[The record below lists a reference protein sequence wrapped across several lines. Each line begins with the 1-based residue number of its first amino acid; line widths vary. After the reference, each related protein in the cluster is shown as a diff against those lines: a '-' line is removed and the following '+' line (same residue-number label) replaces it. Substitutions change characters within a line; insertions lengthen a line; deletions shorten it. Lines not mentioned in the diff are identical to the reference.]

1 VFLRIALPLIAL
13 LALGSVVGAASELV
27 GSQSCRACHARAFEI
42 WQSSPHA
49 RAGSRLSEAQ
59 MREPSCGICHAPELV
74 HTPVSPKAESGV
86 TCEAC
91 HGAGQLYSP
100 NYVMRDPELARAVG
114 LIDPGPNSCLACH
127 RADVTLMP
135 FDFNAKVKLIDHWTA
150 DRAERSSS
158 GGH

>member
-1 VFLRIALPLIAL
+1 VFLRLALPISGL
-13 LALGSVVGAASELV
+13 LALGAALGQASELV
-27 GSQSCRACHARAFEI
+27 GSQSCRTCHARAFEI
-42 WQSSPHA
+42 WQTSPHA
-49 RAGSRLSEAQ
+49 KAGTRLSEAQ
-59 MREPSCGICHAPELV
+59 MKQASCGICHAPELV
-74 HTPVSPKAESGV
+74 HPPVSPKAESGV

-100 NYVMRDPELARAVG
+100 SYVMRDPELARAVG
-114 LIDPGPNSCLACH
+114 LLDPGPNSCLACH

-150 DRAERSSS
+150 DRAERRTS